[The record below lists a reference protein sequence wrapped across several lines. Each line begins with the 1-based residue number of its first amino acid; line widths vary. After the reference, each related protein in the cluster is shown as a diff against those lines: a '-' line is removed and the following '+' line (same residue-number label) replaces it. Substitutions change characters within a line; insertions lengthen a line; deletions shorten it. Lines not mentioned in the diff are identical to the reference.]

1 MRGIRG
7 WAVAGAVL
15 AGVVAGVTGCG
26 TPGAPQ
32 PPSLNLPERVTDLE
46 ARRTGTR
53 VELDWTMPRRNT
65 DKLLLKSTVT
75 VRVCREDG
83 ASGCVDAGVLEGV
96 PGARAT
102 WAEELP
108 AAEAK
113 GDARALKY
121 FVELKNANGR
131 SAGLSNAA
139 GVVAG
144 EAPLAVDGLKAE
156 VWKTGVAVR
165 WQADGEQA
173 MVRLRRTLL
182 TPKPAKEK
190 DSLLAAP
197 TEPTEMTLR
206 VEDVDEG
213 RALDKTARFG
223 ETYEY
228 RAQRVALVT
237 LDGKEL
243 ELPGSLS
250 GPVRV
255 DVKDVFPPDAPAGLA
270 AVAVTGEG
278 AAAIDLSWLPN
289 TEDDL
294 AGYVVY
300 RREGDGAWMRV
311 SPAAL
316 LTGPAYHDAT
326 VEAGKTYYYAVTAVD
341 QGGHESGR
349 SAEAAET
356 VPDAGD
362 AQ

>member
-1 MRGIRG
+1 MRGIRE
-7 WAVAGAVL
+7 W
-15 AGVVAGVTGCG
+15 VVAGSMTAAVAAGMAGCG

-32 PPSLNLPERVTDLE
+32 APSLNLPEPVTGLE
-46 ARRTGTR
+46 ARRTGAH

-65 DKLLLKSTVT
+65 DKLLLKTAVT
-75 VRVCREDG
+75 VRVCRVDG
-83 ASGCVDAGVLEGV
+83 ASGCVDAGTMQAE

-113 GDARALKY
+113 GDARVLKY
-121 FVELKNANGR
+121 FVELKNRNGR

-139 GVVAG
+139 AVVAG
-144 EAPLAVDGLKAE
+144 EPPRAVEGLKAE
-156 VWKTGVAVR
+156 VWKQGVVVR
-165 WQADGEQA
+165 WQADGEEA
-173 MVRLRRTLL
+173 MVRLQRKLL

-190 DSLLAAP
+190 ESLLAAP
-197 TEPTEMTLR
+197 AEPVETTLR
-206 VEDVDEG
+206 IEDVDQG

-223 ETYEY
+223 EQYEY
-228 RAQRVALVT
+228 RAQRVVLVT

-243 ELPGSLS
+243 ELPGEVS

-255 DVKDVFPPDAPAGLA
+255 DVQDVFPPDAPTGLA

-278 AAAIDLSWLPN
+278 AAAIDLSWQPN

-300 RREGDGAWMRV
+300 RREGDGPWVKV
-311 SPAAL
+311 SGAVV
-316 LTGPAYHDAT
+316 TGPAYHDAT
-326 VEAGKTYYYAVTAVD
+326 VATGKTYHYAVTAVD

-349 SAEAAET
+349 SAEATET
-356 VPDAGD
+356 VPE
-362 AQ
+362 